1 MAYMQSLNDVW
12 RNQSLA
18 RVPSLASDFG
28 LYAYYVPWCI
38 GEGTR
43 DEGVYLVLSS
53 MPVEDATKINIKKL
67 SLELGE
73 FPCTNTE
80 ITLIPLDAECKTDAS
95 KAERVVD
102 AVMDYCK
109 THKALEDIFARYGKG
124 TKMPKYISYIDEKNL
139 RQSYAFANYN
149 VKDWYRKPEIC
160 DLRLAGAEEC
170 ERFCAMIQNY
180 YDKYS
185 KNPILRA
192 LKIPNKDYLSLS
204 YQYNPRLVWHNNPI
218 VRAVRY
224 LRYHKSQI
232 VPRKALIRYA
242 GSEKN
247 LVTIRLYSAYKHPGT
262 GEMHRTGSLQA
273 FEKEMAEK
281 YPNILY
287 SVKKL
292 KPYKTKYVK
301 SPDGEPTP
309 FSKLPCYE
317 QNYEV
322 TFSENDDPYIAPIVN
337 NIILTSDYRNVN
349 AGIALHPKSYDD
361 MVKAYGK
368 ENLIVR
374 YVDCSNDIGVNVGLI
389 AEQDRIP
396 YALDDGTHYG
406 CDSDGCVP
414 YVFRVQD
421 ADYASAVIASVV
433 NDFANNRGL
442 PPDDRIVQ
450 AIDEPEAQSEE
461 NTGFAYTAPS
471 RTVRTERQE
480 SIGLEQPTPAHEQL
494 KTAHAKHRD
503 DCER

>member
-1 MAYMQSLNDVW
+1 M
-12 RNQSLA
+12 
-18 RVPSLASDFG
+18 
-28 LYAYYVPWCI
+28 
-38 GEGTR
+38 
-43 DEGVYLVLSS
+43 
-53 MPVEDATKINIKKL
+53 
-67 SLELGE
+67 
-73 FPCTNTE
+73 
-80 ITLIPLDAECKTDAS
+80 
-95 KAERVVD
+95 
-102 AVMDYCK
+102 
-109 THKALEDIFARYGKG
+109 
-124 TKMPKYISYIDEKNL
+124 
-139 RQSYAFANYN
+139 
-149 VKDWYRKPEIC
+149 
-160 DLRLAGAEEC
+160 
-170 ERFCAMIQNY
+170 
-180 YDKYS
+180 
-185 KNPILRA
+185 
-192 LKIPNKDYLSLS
+192 
-204 YQYNPRLVWHNNPI
+204 
-218 VRAVRY
+218 
-224 LRYHKSQI
+224 
-232 VPRKALIRYA
+232 
-242 GSEKN
+242 
-247 LVTIRLYSAYKHPGT
+247 
-262 GEMHRTGSLQA
+262 
-273 FEKEMAEK
+273 
-281 YPNILY
+281 
-287 SVKKL
+287 
-292 KPYKTKYVK
+292 
-301 SPDGEPTP
+301 
-309 FSKLPCYE
+309 
-317 QNYEV
+317 

-374 YVDCSNDIGVNVGLI
+374 YVDCSNYIGVNVGLI